1 MYYKTS
7 YIYYKIQGHVSK
19 HRTCIY
25 KIQGH
30 VSNHHT
36 CIIRFKVMY
45 QNIIHVLKD
54 SRSFLEEIG
63 HNHHNMS
70 YAFQRFFDS
79 QAQSSAS
86 KIPSYLFIYVFY
98 L

>member
-1 MYYKTS
+1 
-7 YIYYKIQGHVSK
+7 
-19 HRTCIY
+19 
-25 KIQGH
+25 
-30 VSNHHT
+30 
-36 CIIRFKVMY
+36 MY

-63 HNHHNMS
+63 HNHYNMS